1 MVSAKSWYFAALGVV
16 ALSFGS
22 SSGRCVFDQASRAV
36 DQFRAKTMPYVAMLE
51 MTLGHPQNSPQVQAT
66 AARIQGTVAEV
77 EAQRA
82 CAQAS
87 MARVQAMK
95 DRLAARRAAMQDQ
108 VVEDEDFA
116 VGDDAWSKLA
126 TVPENIVDTR
136 KVVIANHAL
145 ARVKAWKESGNFIA
159 PHVKFTP
166 NQIVI
171 ESPQGIVVA
180 PRGNGASFPARAMER
195 MEDPI

>member
-1 MVSAKSWYFAALGVV
+1 MPNAESTVERITEAVGERLRNELATGRTYGPDQDWDWHADADGKRCAYISVDATGVRQQGLGGHV
-16 ALSFGS
+16 AE
-22 SSGRCVFDQASRAV
+22 GR
-36 DQFRAKTMPYVAMLE
+36 MPYVGMVYNPVPEL
-51 MTLGHPQNSPQVQAT
+51 
-66 AARIQGTVAEV
+66 V
-77 EAQRA
+77 EPP
-82 CAQAS
+82 
-87 MARVQAMK
+87 
-95 DRLAARRAAMQDQ
+95 DRQPRRAAMQDR

-116 VGDDAWSKLA
+116 VGDEAWSKLA
-126 TVPENIVDTR
+126 TLPENIVDTR

-145 ARVKAWKESGNFIA
+145 ARVRAWKESGTFIA

>member
-1 MVSAKSWYFAALGVV
+1 MVSAKAWYFAALGVV

-66 AARIQGTVAEV
+66 VARIHGTVAEV

-82 CAQAS
+82 CAEAS
-87 MARVQAMK
+87 MARIQAMK
-95 DRLAARRAAMQDQ
+95 DRLAARRAAMQDR

-116 VGDDAWSKLA
+116 VGDEAWSKLA
-126 TVPENIVDTR
+126 TLPENFVDTR

>member
-1 MVSAKSWYFAALGVV
+1 MVSAKAWYFAGLGVV

-22 SSGRCVFDQASRAV
+22 STGRCVFDQASRAV
-36 DQFRAKTMPYVAMLE
+36 DQFRARTMPYIAMLE

-66 AARIQGTVAEV
+66 AARIQGTVAEM

-82 CAQAS
+82 CAEAAV
-87 MARVQAMK
+87 ARMEAMK
-95 DRLAARRAAMQDQ
+95 DRMEAHRAAMQDRMG
-108 VVEDEDFA
+108 EDEDFA
-116 VGDDAWSKLA
+116 VGDEAWSKLA
-126 TVPENIVDTR
+126 TLPKNIVDTR
-136 KVVIANHAL
+136 NVVIANHAL
-145 ARVKAWKESGNFIA
+145 AKVKAWKESGKFIA

-171 ESPQGIVVA
+171 ENPQGIVVA
-180 PRGNGASFPARAMER
+180 PRGTSFPARTMER